1 MNNKKVLV
9 EIIKKIQVILVEDV
23 GIPLDSAKKINHLL
37 KIMLQVLDKE

>member
-23 GIPLDSAKKINHLL
+23 GIPLDSAKKINNLL